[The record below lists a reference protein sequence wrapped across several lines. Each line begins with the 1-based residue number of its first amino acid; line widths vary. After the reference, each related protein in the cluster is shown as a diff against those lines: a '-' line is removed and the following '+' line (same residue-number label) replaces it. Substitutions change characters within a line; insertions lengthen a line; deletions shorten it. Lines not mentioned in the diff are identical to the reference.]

1 MTTEVQ
7 DELQKDRFRATLLS
21 YTRRAFRML
30 PALVHPA
37 ILDIGCGTGVP
48 TLELARLSNGTVLG
62 LDINQPALDD
72 LQRKIEAANLS
83 DRVKAVNGSL
93 FELEFPDE
101 SFDIVWAEGSIAVI
115 GFEQGL
121 EAWRRLL
128 KPGGFL
134 VVHDE
139 IGDVKTKL
147 NRITKSGYEL
157 LGHFNVSTDEWWRA
171 YYEPLEKRIAELRE
185 QYSDNANVL
194 AMLNNEYREVALFKR
209 NPERCASVFFVMQKR
224 AQNPFGEIQSAL
236 ARTQVVPIVQF
247 STKNPLF

>member
-1 MTTEVQ
+1 MHMTTGVQ
-7 DELQKDRFRATLLS
+7 EELQKDRFRANLLR

-30 PALVHPA
+30 PPLDHPA

-48 TLELARLSNGTVLG
+48 TLELARLSNGSVTG
-62 LDINQPALDD
+62 LDINQPALEG
-72 LQRKIEAANLS
+72 LQRKIEAENLAN
-83 DRVKAVNGSL
+83 RVKAVNGSL

-121 EAWRRLL
+121 VAWRRLL

-139 IGDVKTKL
+139 IGAVETKL
-147 NRITKSGYEL
+147 NLITRSGYQL
-157 LGHFNVSTDEWWRA
+157 LGHFYVSADEWWRA
-171 YYEPLEKRIAELRE
+171 YYAPLETRIAELRAN
-185 QYSDNANVL
+185 YSSDAEALAVL
-194 AMLNNEYREVALFKR
+194 DEEYREVALFKR

-224 AQNPFGEIQSAL
+224 EVRKLSNAEMNNKSYGFHDLRSN
-236 ARTQVVPIVQF
+236 
-247 STKNPLF
+247 SSS

>member
-1 MTTEVQ
+1 MTSEVQ
-7 DELQKDRFRATLLS
+7 EELQKDRFRANLLS

-30 PALVHPA
+30 PAVVHPA

-48 TLELARLSNGTVLG
+48 TRELARVSNGTVIG
-62 LDINQPALDD
+62 LDINQPALND
-72 LQRKIEAANLS
+72 LQRKIDAANLS
-83 DRVKAVNGSL
+83 ERVKAVNCSL

-139 IGDVKTKL
+139 LGDMKMKL

-157 LGHFNVSTDEWWRA
+157 LGYFTISADEWWRA
-171 YYEPLEKRIAELRE
+171 YYEPLEKRIAELRAK
-185 QYSDNANVL
+185 YSDDANVL
-194 AMLNNEYREVALFKR
+194 AVLDEEYREVSMFKR

-224 AQNPFGEIQSAL
+224 WESSVNG
-236 ARTQVVPIVQF
+236 R
-247 STKNPLF
+247 